1 MQFTIIVRFTNTSA
15 SVPALAD
22 LRLPVSVSAERDH
35 INGLI
40 TTSYLRHAIRSKYP
54 ECLSRRLKLIYSG
67 RILNHKTDF
76 YKEVIEPVKR
86 LWEQEDA
93 EDAEQRLNSPENS
106 SSNANKQEEGS
117 SEGHVL
123 GGSVDSTSKVDN
135 HNIYIHCVVGD
146 ELTRKELEQEERLD
160 NQPQEQTTSNSVG
173 FDRLLLQGFTEDDVR
188 DFRRQFQT
196 LYGNSSTGDQQDHG
210 GIADLEEQE
219 QRQSEMR
226 QLEDRLVENMFS
238 TGVAENTANDA
249 ARGSGA
255 GTGTAPENDDTDP
268 TTPNVAPSLDL
279 EENANEDL
287 LLGVLLGIFLGAVA
301 LLFLLIDDSVFNKR
315 QKMAIV
321 FGLIMNFMFSVVRG
335 NWI

>member
-15 SVPALAD
+15 SSSSLAD
-22 LRLPVSVSAERDH
+22 LRIPISIGAERNQ

-40 TTSYLRHAIRSKYP
+40 TTSFLRLNIRNKYNQ
-54 ECLSRRLKLIYSG
+54 CCNRRLKLIYSG

-76 YKEVIEPVKR
+76 YKEVFEPVKR
-86 LWEQEDA
+86 VWEQEDA
-93 EDAEQRLNSPENS
+93 EIEDGSGLN
-106 SSNANKQEEGS
+106 NADLKTSGD
-117 SEGHVL
+117 HIL
-123 GGSVDSTSKVDN
+123 GGSIDQKSKEVDR
-135 HNIYIHCVVGD
+135 NIYIHCVVGD
-146 ELTRKELEQEERLD
+146 ELSRTELEQEERLD
-160 NQPQEQTTSNSVG
+160 NETQIQTTSDSIG
-173 FDRLLLQGFTEDDVR
+173 FDRLLLQGFSEDDVR
-188 DFRRQFQT
+188 DFRRQFQM
-196 LYGNSSTGDQQDHG
+196 LYGNNNNTLIDHG

-219 QRQSEMR
+219 QRLSEMR
-226 QLEDRLVENMFS
+226 QLENRLVENMFS
-238 TGVAENTANDA
+238 TGVAENT
-249 ARGSGA
+249 GSGSGSGSGSSA
-255 GTGTAPENDDTDP
+255 GTGNQLETDDTDP

-301 LLFLLIDDSVFNKR
+301 LLFLLIDDSIFNKR